1 MAGTKRRTPTDKQL
15 EQWRV
20 HIDENGYKKV
30 SARALLKSFGFE
42 RRGKLAVE
50 QAQEWLAR
58 CEPPIFTH
66 GLETRFGHS
75 LDDSVTLAHQ
85 EMLQVGKP
93 FAKEEE
99 LVKCFKSKMM
109 RKLELVDAVPQYA
122 PKHTRDRFD
131 FLCHDGDGCAVVVE
145 LKKDDGEKRG
155 VEQVLRYIG
164 QLREEAAEKGHKSPR
179 GILITNYAD
188 PATRH
193 ALIGQDKDRHVS
205 WWVYGVQEDGSIEL
219 RKVEVARRV

>member
-1 MAGTKRRTPTDKQL
+1 MAGTKRRTPTDRQL
-15 EQWRV
+15 QQWQV
-20 HIDENGYKKV
+20 DIDENGYKKV

-42 RRGKLAVE
+42 RRGKVAVE
-50 QAQEWLAR
+50 QAQKWLAG
-58 CEPPIFTH
+58 CDPPIFTH

-75 LDDSVTLAHQ
+75 LDDSVTLAHKA
-85 EMLQVGKP
+85 MLQIGKP
-93 FAKEEE
+93 FAQEQE
-99 LVKCFKSKMM
+99 LVRFFESKMM
-109 RKLELVDAVPQYA
+109 RKLKLTDAVPQYA

-145 LKKDDGEKRG
+145 LKRYDGEKRG

-188 PATRH
+188 PATRY

-205 WWVYGVQEDGSIEL
+205 WWVYGVQEDESIAL
-219 RKVEVARRV
+219 REVEVPRRA